1 MLTLD
6 RPTLDFSMMSKS
18 MGVPGGKANN
28 LEELTKHLTY
38 AMSQKGPYLID
49 VVM

>member
-6 RPTLDFSMMSKS
+6 RPTLDFIQLAGG
-18 MGVPGGKANN
+18 MGIEGGRINDLDGFVKQ
-28 LEELTKHLTY
+28 LQY
-38 AMSQKGPYLID
+38 AMAHKGPYLID

>member
-6 RPTLDFSMMSKS
+6 RPTLDFAVLAKG
-18 MGVPGGKANN
+18 MGVPGAKAHD
-28 LEELTKHLTY
+28 LEELTKQLTY

>member
-6 RPTLDFSMMSKS
+6 RPAIDFVTMAWG
-18 MGVPGGKANN
+18 MGVPGGQAHD
-28 LEELTKHLTY
+28 LEELTKRLTH
-38 AMSQKGPYLID
+38 AMSQRGPYLID

>member
-6 RPTLDFSMMSKS
+6 RPTLQFTDLAKG
-18 MGVPGGKANN
+18 MGVPSGKAHD